1 MQGAQGRRWLC
12 LCLCPPTALL
22 CLCLCLFPSAALG
35 KTIRYHTYE
44 EEPPG
49 TVIGTLADELP
60 AAAAAA
66 GERTFRLMKPSGNGS
81 LVLVR
86 ERDGQLSLGPE
97 RLDREQLCGQAEG
110 PCLLAFDVV
119 SLGGPSS
126 SSSTSSS
133 STSSSY
139 RLLHVEVEVRDI
151 NDHAPRF
158 PQAVLA
164 LEVSESAAPG
174 TRLPLALA
182 LDPDVGSNGIQSFAV
197 SPNRHFG
204 LEAQS
209 RADGLKCAELV
220 LLTELDREAE
230 AWYRLELVAK
240 DGGSPARSGTATVS
254 VRVLDANDNAPAFPR
269 GGAVLTVEL
278 PEDAAPGS
286 LLLELEASDPDE
298 GANGQ
303 LRYAWGSQVS
313 AEARRLFALDPL
325 SGRLSLRGAVDYELQ
340 RAYELDV
347 QASDRGASPLAASC
361 KVVVRL
367 LDVND
372 NAPALAITAL
382 RPPDAD
388 AAAPTGREGDEEE
401 GEEEGAVEDGATVA
415 YVSEAAPAESL
426 VALVSASDSDAGANG
441 QVRCSLLVPPD
452 GELPFALH
460 RAYDASYV
468 VLTTGPLDRE
478 RRPEYNLTVVAEDLG
493 SPPSRTLR
501 RLTVRLSDE
510 NDNPP
515 RFSRPRFEVAL
526 AENNPPGA
534 SLAALRAHDPDL
546 GPNARL
552 EYRLLLL
559 DGDGGEGKKVLGA
572 PLGTFLSV
580 DAATGALYALRAFDR
595 ERLPFLDLT
604 VRATDGGQPPLH
616 ADAPLRLRVLDEN
629 DNAPVITQ
637 PPLRNGSLEIAVSGK
652 APRGSTVAHIQ
663 ARDADEGANAE
674 LSFAFLDDP
683 EPPPPPPSEE
693 EEEEEEGEEAGPGRT
708 PPRELFAVDERTGE
722 VVLAGSLSEAP
733 LGRVYRLLLRVA
745 DHGEPPMA
753 TSVPL
758 RFVVTASWPPS
769 AGREAESKARGD
781 GGGGRGGGGSWG
793 AKASSSSPS
802 GVQWDTPLI
811 VIVVLAGSCTL
822 LLAAIITIATTCN
835 RRKRKRKQEERPLD
849 DPPRLDLQ
857 GTPGKGKGKGS
868 PGKGF
873 PEAPPSSSSSFPS
886 KASLAS
892 AQPSP
897 SSEDL
902 PPSET
907 SAVLGLYDAQSRLRG
922 AKGAESY
929 TSTPSYSKEPVPPM
943 AIWKGHSFNTIS
955 GREAEKFS
963 GKDSGKGDSDFNDSD
978 SDISGDA
985 LKKDLI
991 THMQNGLWACTA
1003 ECKILGH
1010 SDRCWSPS
1018 CGRPNTHASPH
1029 PKTQLSTFCKSTSL
1043 PRDSLRRDNFYQ
1055 AQLPKTVGLQSVY
1068 EKVLH
1073 RDYDRT
1079 MTLLSPPHPGR
1090 LPDLQEI
1097 SVPLYQAPSTR
1108 YLGPPPENSQKV

>member
-1 MQGAQGRRWLC
+1 MERASP
-12 LCLCPPTALL
+12 CPSRALL
-22 CLCLCLFPSAALG
+22 FFCWMLSSSSSALG

-49 TVIGTLADELP
+49 TVIGTLADEMP
-60 AAAAAA
+60 SDS

-119 SLGGPSS
+119 SLGGSVA
-126 SSSTSSS
+126 
-133 STSSSY
+133 SSY
-139 RLLHVEVEVRDI
+139 RLLHVEVEVRDV

-158 PQAVLA
+158 PQSVLA

-182 LDPDVGSNGIQSFAV
+182 FDPDAGTNGIQSFAV

-220 LLTELDREAE
+220 LLTELDRETE
-230 AWYRLELVAK
+230 AAYRLELVAK

-254 VRVLDANDNAPAFPR
+254 VRVLDANDNAPSFPR
-269 GGAVLTVEL
+269 GGSLLTVEL

-303 LRYAWGSQVS
+303 LRYSWGSQVS
-313 AEARRLFALDPL
+313 VEARRLFALDPL
-325 SGRLSLRGAVDYELQ
+325 SGRLTLRGAVDYELQ

-382 RPPDAD
+382 RPPTEKDN
-388 AAAPTGREGDEEE
+388 EEE
-401 GEEEGAVEDGATVA
+401 EEEEEEEEALEGATVA

-441 QVRCSLLVPPD
+441 QVRCSLLLSPD
-452 GELPFALH
+452 GSSGEPSAPFALH

-468 VLTTGPLDRE
+468 VLTTGSLDRE

-534 SLAALRAHDPDL
+534 SLATLSAHDPDL
-546 GPNARL
+546 GSNARL
-552 EYRLLLL
+552 AYRLLPPP
-559 DGDGGEGKKVLGA
+559 DGQILGA

-616 ADAPLRLRVLDEN
+616 ADAPLRIRILDVN
-629 DNAPVITQ
+629 DNAPVVVQ
-637 PPLRNGSLEIAVSGK
+637 PPLRNGSLEVLVPGK
-652 APRGSTVAHIQ
+652 APRGSTVARIQ
-663 ARDADEGANAE
+663 AHDADEGANAE
-674 LSFAFLDDP
+674 LSFALLDDMDRKA
-683 EPPPPPPSEE
+683 SEE
-693 EEEEEEGEEAGPGRT
+693 EEEEAL
-708 PPRELFAVDERTGE
+708 ELFAVDERTGE
-722 VVLAGSLSEAP
+722 IVLTGSLSGAP

-745 DHGEPPMA
+745 DHGQPPMA

-758 RFVVTASWPPS
+758 RFVVAASWPPS
-769 AGREAESKARGD
+769 VEREAGSKARGEF
-781 GGGGRGGGGSWG
+781 
-793 AKASSSSPS
+793 KELASSSSSSSSSS

-811 VIVVLAGSCTL
+811 VIAVLAGSCTL
-822 LLAAIITIATTCN
+822 LLAAIITIATTCKRRRR
-835 RRKRKRKQEERPLD
+835 RRKGKDAQEVEDTLNG
-849 DPPRLDLQ
+849 PPRLDLE
-857 GTPGKGKGKGS
+857 GS

-873 PEAPPSSSSSFPS
+873 PEAPSSPPFPSKAAPTSEDLTPAASDGGSSSSS
-886 KASLAS
+886 
-892 AQPSP
+892 
-897 SSEDL
+897 
-902 PPSET
+902 
-907 SAVLGLYDAQSRLRG
+907 AVPGLYDAQSRLRG
-922 AKGAESY
+922 ANGAEPY
-929 TSTPSYSKEPVPPM
+929 TSNPSYSKEPVPPM

-955 GREAEKFS
+955 GREADKFS

-1018 CGRPNTHASPH
+1018 CGRPNTHAAPH

-1108 YLGPPPENSQKV
+1108 YLGPPPETSQKV